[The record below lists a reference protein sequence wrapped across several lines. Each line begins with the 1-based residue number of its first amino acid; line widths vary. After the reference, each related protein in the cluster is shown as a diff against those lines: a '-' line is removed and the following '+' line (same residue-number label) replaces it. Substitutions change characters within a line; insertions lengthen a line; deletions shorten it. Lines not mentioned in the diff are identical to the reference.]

1 MRVFLFSRRDDT
13 SRVFELA
20 IAAVGLT
27 FLAVAIAVHQSWLDR
42 HFLPSFFMPRD
53 WYVRV
58 ESVVRAAL
66 ASLGVVMI
74 ALAGRIARFV
84 GHTPGRAGSVVLA
97 ATLALALGEIVL
109 RRAPPRPV
117 GWLVPAEE
125 PKREPDPRLGWRLT
139 PARLGRVRRDG
150 GAVDYAIDAN
160 GYRVRRL
167 DEPVDRTRPSVLFAG
182 ESVMFGEG
190 LAWDDTV
197 PARVAA
203 ALGLQPVNVAVHGYG
218 NDQAYL
224 RLEQES
230 PRFRDVEAIVQ
241 LFMTTLFGR
250 NLDDDRPHLDRSLTW
265 QPARPPS
272 RLMSLVALLV
282 PYRTDTTVDEGIA
295 MTRAVLAATIAHA
308 RARHATPLV
317 VVPQLGRESAP
328 EAALRH
334 RIFDGSGIPYVFVE
348 IDPGWHLPW
357 DRHPDVRG
365 DRAIAAA
372 VADGLRNLRS
382 GKAQGT
388 AGGEDGEKP

>member
-1 MRVFLFSRRDDT
+1 MTLFLSSRRDD
-13 SRVFELA
+13 SRRRPFELA
-20 IAAVGLT
+20 IAAVG
-27 FLAVAIAVHQSWLDR
+27 VVCIALEIAAHQRWLDR
-42 HFLPSFFMPRD
+42 HFLPSFFMPRE

-66 ASLGVVMI
+66 ASLGVAMI
-74 ALAGRIARFV
+74 GLAGRVARFV
-84 GHTPGRAGSVVLA
+84 GQTPGRAVSMVLA
-97 ATLALALGEIVL
+97 AALALGLGEIVL
-109 RRAPPRPV
+109 RRSPPRPV

-139 PARLGRVRRDG
+139 PARVGRVARDG

-190 LAWDDTV
+190 LDWDDTV
-197 PARVAA
+197 PARVGA
-203 ALGLQPVNVAVHGYG
+203 ALGLQPVNAAVHGYST
-218 NDQAYL
+218 DQAYL

-230 PRFRDVEAIVQ
+230 PRFGHVEAIVQ
-241 LFMTTLFGR
+241 LFMTALFGR

-282 PYRTDTTVDEGIA
+282 PYRTNTTVDEGIA

-308 RARHATPLV
+308 GAHHATPLV

-348 IDPGWHLPW
+348 IDPEWHLPW
-357 DRHPDVRG
+357 DRHPDARG

-382 GKAQGT
+382 EKAARHSAPSGW
-388 AGGEDGEKP
+388 